1 MTKQV
6 NHKNQI
12 WFEQQDNVVKVGFTK
27 SFLEKLEQCWH
38 ILPANMG
45 RFREHS
51 PLMVIETNDALISV
65 KSPVSANF
73 SQWSDKAQNFP
84 DQLTEE
90 DVVLEM
96 YTGPAQ
102 RREQRPQAVVDEFQ
116 PQHGWDEVAPAA
128 PRGVLFGAA
137 PQMPQMVQAG
147 RDPLAERVREQ
158 NEAIR
163 RQPQFGAAVRPRN
176 R

>member
-27 SFLEKLEQCWH
+27 SFLEGLDQCWH

-51 PLMVIETNDALISV
+51 PLMVIETNDALVSV
-65 KSPVSANF
+65 KSPVSAHF

-84 DQLTEE
+84 DQLTED
-90 DVVLEM
+90 DVVLEI

-102 RREQRPQAVVDEFQ
+102 RREPQPRVIEDDENQWAGAPQLAV
-116 PQHGWDEVAPAA
+116 PP
-128 PRGVLFGAA
+128 PRAQLFG
-137 PQMPQMVQAG
+137 V
-147 RDPLAERVREQ
+147 DPLAERIREQ
-158 NEAIR
+158 QEGIR
-163 RQPQFGAAVRPRN
+163 RQAQFVRPRN